1 MDFLLWP
8 VIFAGSALL
17 AWRLLARTTRELP
30 SAHGSDV
37 GTADDVA
44 QAVSQWDA
52 LRGASSPEHNEPWD
66 GVDRLKAL
74 DNNGGL

>member
-1 MDFLLWP
+1 MLIVLLLLGLAAC
-8 VIFAGSALL
+8 VALVY
-17 AWRLLARTTRELP
+17 RLLLRTADEIP
-30 SAHGSDV
+30 AAHGSDA

-44 QAVSQWDA
+44 QTANQWDA
-52 LRGASSPEHNEPWD
+52 LRGVSSPGHNQPWD